1 MPPGD
6 PETGFSVTMEVPM
19 TTHSDRITNT
29 EDADF
34 DKTMKITGIVI
45 VLIAIVGAAFWYF
58 AG

>member
-1 MPPGD
+1 MI
-6 PETGFSVTMEVPM
+6 SHQVLLSTMEVPM

-45 VLIAIVGAAFWYF
+45 VLIAIAGAAFWYF

>member
-1 MPPGD
+1 
-6 PETGFSVTMEVPM
+6 M
-19 TTHSDRITNT
+19 TTHSDRVTST